1 MKKRIYLLL
10 IACLGCLMACS
21 DDKEES
27 LALSAE
33 TILLEASGEPQKVEV
48 FTDNPQWR
56 IVASKDSWIT
66 VERDSCYVLVG
77 AEPNPTKA
85 ERTARV
91 IVVSQKTPGFVM
103 VTQKGSKR
111 AIGDPYPDATNP
123 IGVIYKV
130 TDGGEHGLIMSLD
143 MYEGAWSTSDA
154 LEKVQSETD
163 GRNNTLTVIKN
174 HKDDPDFTT
183 VYPVFHWL
191 YKQKNGENV
200 NGEWY
205 LPSYMEL
212 QELYFAA
219 TGCKQLAGTHNITWR
234 NQFDMMI
241 REAGGVPFTYDN
253 NMHLWA
259 SSEMTSLNAYQ
270 VLFKTNEKSV
280 PYTSKTTKRWV
291 RAIRAF

>member
-1 MKKRIYLLL
+1 MCI
-10 IACLGCLMACS
+10 
-21 DDKEES
+21 
-27 LALSAE
+27 
-33 TILLEASGEPQKVEV
+33 
-48 FTDNPQWR
+48 
-56 IVASKDSWIT
+56 
-66 VERDSCYVLVG
+66 RD
-77 AEPNPTKA
+77 
-85 ERTARV
+85 R
-91 IVVSQKTPGFVM
+91 
-103 VTQKGSKR
+103 
-111 AIGDPYPDATNP
+111 
-123 IGVIYKV
+123 
-130 TDGGEHGLIMSLD
+130 
-143 MYEGAWSTSDA
+143 YEGAWSTSDA

-270 VLFKTNEKSV
+270 AVSYTHLPFPLLRQGKRLPVLH
-280 PYTSKTTKRWV
+280 RD
-291 RAIRAF
+291 R